1 MRGHPKTV
9 GCPMTPED
17 SVLFDG
23 YVRDLL
29 RLDPSLNLTSR
40 EFERVKRRFLGKLR
54 QPTRSKKLRSFI
66 EA

>member
-1 MRGHPKTV
+1 
-9 GCPMTPED
+9 MTPED